1 MEGTV
6 SSQGSGRA
14 EVTAELEREF
24 RRFSLQSGF
33 WMQAIADHL
42 GINRTDLEVLALVWE
57 RSPLAAGQ
65 LSEATN
71 LTTGAITG
79 VIDRLEKGGFVQR
92 ESDPADRRRVLVR
105 TIPEMVERVSRVFFE
120 PALRET
126 ARLYDQ
132 FTDEELATI
141 TRYARAAAPLV
152 AEQTARLRATPARAP
167 GAPEHAREQAAPLG
181 GATRGRLEFASGA
194 ARLALRVD
202 PDAAELYRA
211 RFEGTVPTVRV
222 TSGTVRIAYP
232 RFRPFD
238 WRRQAAEVTLSGR
251 IPWEIALLGGVSR
264 LEADLRGAS
273 LRSLDVTGGAS
284 DVDVRL
290 PEPVGT
296 VAVTITGGASKV
308 RFRRPPAVPA
318 RFRVKGGA
326 SQVVFDRQRLGAVG
340 GGFQLESPDLA
351 GGRDR
356 YEFEVT
362 GGASKIS
369 VETE

>member
-1 MEGTV
+1 
-6 SSQGSGRA
+6 
-14 EVTAELEREF
+14 VTAELEREF
-24 RRFSLQSGF
+24 RKFSLQSGF

-57 RSPLAAGQ
+57 QGPLAAGQ

-105 TIPEMVERVSRVFFE
+105 TIPATVERVSRVFFE
-120 PALRET
+120 PALREA

-132 FTDEELATI
+132 FNDEELATI
-141 TRYARAAAPLV
+141 TRYARTAAPLV

-167 GAPEHAREQAAPLG
+167 ATEHPREQAAPLG
-181 GATRGRLEFASGA
+181 GATLGRLEFASGA

-202 PDAAELYRA
+202 PDSADLYRA

-222 TSGTVRIAYP
+222 TRGTVRIAYP

-264 LEADLRGAS
+264 LEADLRGTS
-273 LRSLDVTGGAS
+273 LRSFDVTGGAS

-308 RFRRPPAVPA
+308 RFRRPPRVPA
-318 RFRVKGGA
+318 RFSVKGGA

-351 GGRDR
+351 AGRDR

-369 VETE
+369 VETD